1 MSAAVMTR
9 RVPNL
14 AALGALV
21 AIPVLLAHLP
31 SFFHRL
37 LDGDEA
43 VYGSIAALM
52 NLGGALYADGGV
64 DNKPPGIF
72 WVYSVTFRVFGMY
85 EMTAIHAVALL
96 AIAATCLLLFV
107 IGRQVAGER
116 AGLLAA
122 LFYGVLTGAGNPR
135 LLAANTEAF
144 MMLPLAASFLLML
157 RRRWLWSGLLLTAAG
172 AFRQSAAIDVLLIPM
187 AVYYLEPQ
195 GSRRRALGLF
205 AGGLVVGL
213 VAGAGL
219 VALTGSLSGFWH
231 WTVGILGGYASAN
244 WTLDVIWSRAKDSLI
259 PFLLDM
265 AVLWVA
271 AIAWAVRW
279 ARLDSMHRLIV
290 SWLVVSAAG
299 SLAGGHLSWHYFIQV
314 MGPLALL
321 SGFAIDGALRTR
333 YRKQV
338 AAIAA
343 IGVAVPA
350 LAWGAYD
357 ISADPLT
364 YDWSP
369 PIAQHQLVADYVRA
383 HTRSTDRV
391 FVWGDWPALYVESD
405 RVMASRFP
413 GFLRGFAR
421 GSALPPNNWDTAPEV
436 WPELQADL
444 ARNRPALIVDT
455 SSAGW
460 SDFAMYPMQNY
471 PVLQSLVDA
480 SYHRVAVVDGVAIYA
495 RAGG

>member
-21 AIPVLLAHLP
+21 AVPVLLAPLP
-31 SFFHRL
+31 SFCHRL

-43 VYGSIAALM
+43 VYGSIATLM

-85 EMTAIHAVALL
+85 QMTAIHAVVLL
-96 AIAATCLLLFV
+96 CV
-107 IGRQVAGER
+107 IGRQVASTR

-144 MMLPLAASFLLML
+144 MMLPLTASFLLML

-172 AFRQSAAIDVLLIPM
+172 AFRQSAAIDVLMVRM
-187 AVYYLEPQ
+187 AVYSLEPRE
-195 GSRRRALGLF
+195 SLWRALALF
-205 AGGLVVGL
+205 AGGLLAGL
-213 VAGAGL
+213 LGGAGL
-219 VALTGSLSGFWH
+219 LALTGSLSGFWH

-244 WTLDVIWSRAKDSLI
+244 WTLDVIWTRAKDSLI

-271 AIAWAVRW
+271 AIAWAARW
-279 ARLDSMHRLIV
+279 TRLDSLHRLIV
-290 SWLVVSAAG
+290 AWLVVSGIG

-321 SGFAIDGALRTR
+321 SAFAIDSALRTR
-333 YRKQV
+333 YMKQV

-343 IGVAVPA
+343 VGVGVPA
-350 LAWGAYD
+350 LAWGASD

-369 PIAQHQLVADYVRA
+369 PIAQPQLVADYLSA
-383 HTRSTDRV
+383 HTKPS
-391 FVWGDWPALYVESD
+391 
-405 RVMASRFP
+405 
-413 GFLRGFAR
+413 
-421 GSALPPNNWDTAPEV
+421 
-436 WPELQADL
+436 
-444 ARNRPALIVDT
+444 
-455 SSAGW
+455 
-460 SDFAMYPMQNY
+460 
-471 PVLQSLVDA
+471 
-480 SYHRVAVVDGVAIYA
+480 
-495 RAGG
+495 

>member
-1 MSAAVMTR
+1 
-9 RVPNL
+9 
-14 AALGALV
+14 
-21 AIPVLLAHLP
+21 
-31 SFFHRL
+31 
-37 LDGDEA
+37 
-43 VYGSIAALM
+43 
-52 NLGGALYADGGV
+52 
-64 DNKPPGIF
+64 
-72 WVYSVTFRVFGMY
+72 
-85 EMTAIHAVALL
+85 
-96 AIAATCLLLFV
+96 
-107 IGRQVAGER
+107 
-116 AGLLAA
+116 
-122 LFYGVLTGAGNPR
+122 
-135 LLAANTEAF
+135 
-144 MMLPLAASFLLML
+144 
-157 RRRWLWSGLLLTAAG
+157 
-172 AFRQSAAIDVLLIPM
+172 
-187 AVYYLEPQ
+187 
-195 GSRRRALGLF
+195 
-205 AGGLVVGL
+205 
-213 VAGAGL
+213 
-219 VALTGSLSGFWH
+219 
-231 WTVGILGGYASAN
+231 
-244 WTLDVIWSRAKDSLI
+244 
-259 PFLLDM
+259 
-265 AVLWVA
+265 
-271 AIAWAVRW
+271 
-279 ARLDSMHRLIV
+279 LIV

-321 SGFAIDGALRTR
+321 SAFAIDRAVRTR

-350 LAWGAYD
+350 LAWAAYD